1 MEEIFKSLDIN
12 QVKIN
17 SLDDYTSSDKYNR
30 LKLFKNKYSNYIY
43 FILFVINNESI
54 LGDTLDDQI
63 NSYNEFSLK
72 LYDELSNE
80 LFNKFNYKSNK
91 CIKKKILLDKI
102 KNKVY
107 DGYDIYKFISDYFKI
122 NLYIRVKEFIFVFIS
137 GEDNKNYFFENDDGY
152 ELVYIKDYNV
162 TDEEIEILREDGIM
176 IEDFIFLE
184 YKTYKVDKLKDL
196 STRCK
201 LPLYDDKKLKNK
213 DKLIDELNKIFTY
226 I

>member
-1 MEEIFKSLDIN
+1 MEEIFKSLDTN

-17 SLDDYTSSDKYNR
+17 SLDDYTSSDKYNK

-54 LGDTLDDQI
+54 LGQTLDEQI
-63 NSYNEFSLK
+63 KLYDEFSLK
-72 LYDELSNE
+72 LFDEFSNE

-91 CIKKKILLDKI
+91 CIKKNILLNKI
-102 KNKVY
+102 KNKEY

-122 NLYIRVKEFIFVFIS
+122 NIYIKVKDFIFVFIS
-137 GEDNKNYFFENDDGY
+137 NKDSKNYFFENEEGY

-162 TDEEIEILREDGIM
+162 TDEEIEILREDSIM

-201 LPLYDDKKLKNK
+201 LSLYDDKKLKNK
-213 DKLIDELNKIFTY
+213 NKLIEELNKIFTY